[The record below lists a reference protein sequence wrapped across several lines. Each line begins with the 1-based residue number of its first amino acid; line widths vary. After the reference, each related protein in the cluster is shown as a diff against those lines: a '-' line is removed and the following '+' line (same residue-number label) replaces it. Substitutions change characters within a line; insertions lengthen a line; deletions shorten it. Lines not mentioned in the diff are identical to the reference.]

1 MVRARIFFPS
11 AAPWVNGILLHRVQT
26 VGSTT
31 TFTTEDIFELGTSNI
46 IDVVDDTPAVAV
58 TIETNDFGS
67 IETIAAFAG
76 VDNSGFGSTAV
87 VSNSNLVVLSGTT
100 VIDYLHGV
108 RVLDFATDSD
118 NCGDE
123 AGFDM
128 WVPIQDECEVGT
140 NNNIIEMTQYMSKV
154 FVNSVDL
161 NYAVGANATENYAA
175 ETEDKLWL
183 LNDARHVTYE
193 RIELDAGLVAAGFV
207 TLAIDGPGGVVPT
220 LSDGNL
226 AFLKVDEDGNKGV
239 LLLDSAGNLKTRW
252 GVLEDTVAL
261 VNFAAY
267 NPATNDFFFPTSASL
282 VPVAG
287 DIIVMTYAADEPGDQ
302 ALTTAGPPARTV
314 ASAYYETLDNPVG
327 AVRQGQIEAYLI
339 DPRVT
344 TSFDRALRL
353 QTVTASVDLTREPL
367 SELGRLR
374 PYERPVTIPIPITA
388 TVETT
393 ASDLKQWAI
402 FAAKE
407 AEFDAGTLDDIDVFD
422 LLAKKDNMLV
432 IKLFQQTDEEAGGTG
447 ANRKVLTEDLLGRD
461 YSLNGDVLTYASTV
475 PAVPE
480 REYALKTVV
489 LPDLVIEEEAFN
501 VTVGDN
507 ATQTFNFRANNKMLF
522 VQGDIDFSYLL
533 LDPGIV
539 KNT

>member
-58 TIETNDFGS
+58 TIETNDYGS
-67 IETIAAFAG
+67 IDTIAALAG
-76 VDNSGFGSTAV
+76 VDSTGFGSTAI
-87 VSNSNLVVLSGTT
+87 VSNANLVVLSGTT
-100 VIDYLHGV
+100 AIDYLHGV
-108 RVLDFATDSD
+108 RILDFATDSD

-128 WVPIQDECEVGT
+128 WVPIQDECDVGTT
-140 NNNIIEMTQYMSKV
+140 NNNIEMTQYMSKV
-154 FVNSVDL
+154 FVNSLDL

-183 LNDARHVTYE
+183 LNAARHVTYE
-193 RIELDAGLVAAGFV
+193 RVPLPGPGTDIVLSIDTAAG
-207 TLAIDGPGGVVPT
+207 GPGTVPV

-226 AFLKVDEDGNKGV
+226 AFLKVDEDGRKGV
-239 LLLDSAGNLKTRW
+239 LLLDSAGGLKARW
-252 GVLEDTVAL
+252 PVVAGVSALANVA
-261 VNFAAY
+261 VYDAS
-267 NPATNDFFFPTSASL
+267 TNTFYFPTVLNTPA
-282 VPVAG
+282 AG
-287 DIIVMTYAADEPGDQ
+287 DELIMTYAADFPGDQ
-302 ALTTAGPPARTV
+302 ATAGRTV
-314 ASAYYETLDNPVG
+314 ASAYYETLDDPTG

-339 DPRVT
+339 DPIT
-344 TSFDRALRL
+344 TTDFDRALRL
-353 QTVTASVDLTREPL
+353 QSVTASVDLTREPL

-374 PYERPVTIPIPITA
+374 PYERPVTIPIPVTA

-393 ASDLKQWAI
+393 ANDLKQWAI
-402 FAAKE
+402 FAGKE
-407 AEFDAGTLDDIDVFD
+407 ADFDAATLDDIDVFD

-461 YSLNGDVLTYASTV
+461 YSLNGDVLTYASAV
-475 PAVPE
+475 PPVPE
-480 REYALKTVV
+480 REYALKTVI
-489 LPDLVIEEEAFN
+489 LPNLVIEEEAFSI
-501 VTVGDN
+501 TVGDN
-507 ATQTFNFRANNKMLF
+507 ATQTFNFRANNRMLF
-522 VQGDIDFSYLL
+522 IQGDVDFSYLL